1 MKRLTAAIAI
11 LAMALLFVP
20 IFILASKA
28 GEAGRILEAPGTL
41 AAIGTTL
48 GSGILALVIDLFL
61 GMPLAWVLARRI
73 SPGWQRF
80 WGTAIIIPLLMPPLV
95 LGLVLAYVVGPAS
108 PIGSAFDLSNTY
120 GGLILA
126 EVYESL
132 PFFVFT
138 AWGYL
143 RTIPRSL
150 EEDVWVLGKRPAET
164 FRFVLWPLARTGFA
178 VASAMAWARIVGAF
192 GAPVVVA
199 YHPSALPVAI
209 WIQLEETGL
218 PAALGLALWLIVV
231 SLPLP
236 IWLNWRYGRA
246 DISKR

>member
-1 MKRLTAAIAI
+1 MKKVTGAIAI
-11 LAMALLFVP
+11 VAMALLFVP
-20 IFILASKA
+20 IAILATKA
-28 GEAGRILEAPGTL
+28 GQMGQVLHSPGTV
-41 AAIGTTL
+41 AAIMTTL
-48 GSGILALVIDLFL
+48 GAGITALIIDMIL
-61 GMPLAWVLARRI
+61 GIPLAWVLARRFNAL
-73 SPGWQRF
+73 GQRVA
-80 WGTAIIIPLLMPPLV
+80 GTALIVPLLMPPLV
-95 LGLVLAYVVGPAS
+95 LGLVLAYIVGPAS
-108 PIGSAFDLSNTY
+108 PIGGTFDLSNTY

-143 RTIPRSL
+143 RTIPRTL
-150 EEDVWVLGKRPAET
+150 EEDVWVLGKEPAAT
-164 FRFVLWPLARTGFA
+164 FRFVLWPIARTGFA

-218 PAALGLALWLIVV
+218 PAALGLALWLILV